1 MARTYATQTNAEPIS
16 AGMLEQFGN
25 FDNYSI
31 VSGCAGTFSAV
42 NLTVTIASGTV
53 VHNGST
59 VTVAG
64 NSVTIVPDVTAPLWA
79 WIGINSSGTAAI
91 THGTAAAT
99 PTVPALGDV
108 VPIYLVYVQ
117 ANLGNANAATYKLDK
132 RVIYSGLK
140 GILTTS
146 GDMVYASAANTPAR
160 LAKGT
165 ARQALI
171 MDSSAAAPSWAASL
185 QSLMTGTGDIVYS
198 SSANTPARLAAGS
211 NGQVLTL
218 ASGIPSWATPSGS
231 EWVKVAAGTFGAV
244 SSVTLG
250 SLSGYQRYRFAVW
263 WKHSS
268 SSGEPATS
276 FLRFNGVTSASYYG
290 GYVNVAA
297 GTVTGGNINGSSS
310 LTLSTATGVAGHT
323 HALVADIQ
331 LYANSSS
338 DSFRTINAVWQL
350 SDNNGNGFNHASFGG
365 GALVANSS
373 SISEIL
379 INFGVTQ
386 TDGMYLLEGSNSTS

>member
-146 GDMVYASAANTPAR
+146 GDILYASAANTPAR

-171 MDSSAAAPSWAASL
+171 MDSSAAFPSWAASL

-198 SSANTPARLAAGS
+198 SSANTPARLAAGT

-218 ASGIPSWATPSGS
+218 ASGIPSWAAGAS
-231 EWVKVAAGTFGAV
+231 AANTQTF
-244 SSVTLG
+244 
-250 SLSGYQRYRFAVW
+250 
-263 WKHSS
+263 S
-268 SSGEPATS
+268 SSGTWTKPS
-276 FLRFNGVTSASYYG
+276 GTSASSIVIIQTWGAG
-290 GYVNVAA
+290 GGGGSGFSFSS
-297 GTVTGGNINGSSS
+297 GTTQGGTGG
-310 LTLSTATGVAGHT
+310 
-323 HALVADIQ
+323 
-331 LYANSSS
+331 
-338 DSFRTINAVWQL
+338 
-350 SDNNGNGFNHASFGG
+350 GG
-365 GALVANSS
+365 GAYNELIILASSLGATETVTVGTGGSGGNGGNGSDGGNTTFGSWCSGYGGQGGGLGNSS
-373 SISEIL
+373 GSA
-379 INFGVTQ
+379 GGGGGGG
-386 TDGMYLLEGSNSTS
+386 DGI

>member
-146 GDMVYASAANTPAR
+146 GDILYASAANTPAR

-165 ARQALI
+165 ANQALL
-171 MDSSAAAPSWAASL
+171 MNSGATAPAWGASL

-244 SSVTLG
+244 STLTLG
-250 SLSGYQRYRFAVW
+250 SLSGYQRYRVSVW
-263 WKHSS
+263 FKHFS
-268 SSGEPATS
+268 SSGEPATPAMQ
-276 FLRFNGVTSASYYG
+276 FNQVTSTSYYG
-290 GYVNVAA
+290 SYVNVN
-297 GTVTGGNINGSSS
+297 GTTVTGGQTSAGNS
-310 LTLSTATGVAGHT
+310 LTLSTAVGVQGHL
-323 HALVADIQ
+323 HLFVGQIE
-331 LYANSSS
+331 LYANSAS
-338 DSFRTINAVWQL
+338 DNSRNIVMTYIL
-350 SDNNGNGFNHASFGG
+350 SDTGNAGTHTASGG
-365 GALVANSS
+365 GSLYSNVS
-373 SISEIL
+373 SISEIKF
-379 INFGVTQ
+379 NFGVTQ

>member
-25 FDNYSI
+25 FANYSV
-31 VSGCAGTFSAV
+31 VSGCAATFSGA
-42 NLTVTIASGTV
+42 NLTVTIASGSV
-53 VHNGST
+53 KHNGST

-79 WIGINSSGTAAI
+79 WIGINSSGTATI

-146 GDMVYASAANTPAR
+146 GDILYASAANTPAR

-171 MDSSAAAPSWAASL
+171 MDSSAAAPSWADSL
-185 QSLMTGTGDIVYS
+185 QDRKSTRLNSSHSQQSRMP
-198 SSANTPARLAAGS
+198 SSA
-211 NGQVLTL
+211 
-218 ASGIPSWATPSGS
+218 
-231 EWVKVAAGTFGAV
+231 
-244 SSVTLG
+244 
-250 SLSGYQRYRFAVW
+250 
-263 WKHSS
+263 
-268 SSGEPATS
+268 
-276 FLRFNGVTSASYYG
+276 
-290 GYVNVAA
+290 
-297 GTVTGGNINGSSS
+297 
-310 LTLSTATGVAGHT
+310 
-323 HALVADIQ
+323 
-331 LYANSSS
+331 
-338 DSFRTINAVWQL
+338 
-350 SDNNGNGFNHASFGG
+350 
-365 GALVANSS
+365 
-373 SISEIL
+373 
-379 INFGVTQ
+379 
-386 TDGMYLLEGSNSTS
+386 